1 MIQRQPIL
9 LLILLLTATTL
20 ACVLSGIRQQV
31 SSAQQ
36 TASALKTKVSGAI
49 TAGAAIVNTAQGYG
63 TEYAR
68 IRQTVEVWT
77 TKGAS
82 ILSTIQGVATLSPGL
97 VQTAQSFVGNEI
109 PTGEPP
115 ADIPLLDP
123 EQMKSFY
130 GSSQYIFYI
139 TSMDYI
145 QVLSIYQTGMPHE
158 GWQYLSDD
166 SHEYAQAAQLS
177 YYKDTRTAVI
187 DISLNSLNNTTVVII
202 NIIDH

>member
-1 MIQRQPIL
+1 M
-9 LLILLLTATTL
+9 LLIATTL
-20 ACVLSGIRQQV
+20 ACSLSTIRQQV

-36 TASALKTKVSGAI
+36 TANSLKTKVSGAI
-49 TAGAAIVNTAQGYG
+49 TAGGAIVDTAQGYG

-68 IRQTVEVWT
+68 IRQTVEVWA

-82 ILSTIQGVATLSPGL
+82 LLSTIQGVATLSPGL
-97 VQTAQSFVGNEI
+97 VQTAQSFIESEI

-115 ADIPLLDP
+115 SDIPLLDP
-123 EQMKSFY
+123 GQMESFY

-145 QVLSIYQTGMPHE
+145 QVLGIYQTSMPHE
-158 GWQYLSDD
+158 GWQYLSDN

-177 YYKDTRTAVI
+177 YYKDTRTAVV

>member
-1 MIQRQPIL
+1 VTHRKRIFS
-9 LLILLLTATTL
+9 LILLLTVTTL
-20 ACVLSGIRQQV
+20 GCSLSSIRQQV

-36 TASALKTKVSGAI
+36 TANSLKTRISGAI
-49 TAGAAIVNTAQGYG
+49 TAGGAIVDTAQGYG
-63 TEYAR
+63 TDYAQL
-68 IRQTVEVWT
+68 RQTVEIWA

-82 ILSTIQGVATLSPGL
+82 MLSTIQGVATLSPGF
-97 VQTAQSFVGNEI
+97 VQTAQSFIENEI

-115 ADIPLLDP
+115 ADIPLLDL
-123 EQMKSFY
+123 EQMVSYY

-139 TSMDYI
+139 TPMDYI
-145 QVLSIYQTGMPHE
+145 QVLSIYQISMPHE
-158 GWQYLSDD
+158 GWQFLSDN

-177 YYKDTRTAVI
+177 YYKDTRTAVV